1 MKLAFLTNYFN
12 HHQKPLADEFFRLL
26 GEGNYFF
33 IESSTI
39 PEFRK
44 KLGYQEMTAPYVLK
58 YCDETESKVKEIID
72 SFDVVI
78 YSSAPLSLVKSRYKQ
93 RKLTFCYSERRYKT
107 IRHFFYYPIYTH
119 RSFYINKG
127 FLLCASAYASID
139 YYVSGMP
146 RGKCFRWGYFPE
158 LIKEDNTELVPGK
171 KTVAPEGVSILW
183 VGRLI
188 GWKHPQE
195 AIQLAIKLKREG
207 IPFTLDIIGDGDLK
221 SQIMRQIIDNSLEE
235 SVRFRGSMSPND
247 VRLYMEHADIFLF
260 TSDRNEGWGA
270 VLNESMNSACA
281 VVARDVIGSV
291 PFLVQDGVNGMIYH
305 NESELY
311 NKVRFLIRHPQE
323 RAKMQLAAYNTI
335 QLKWNARC
343 AAHNFIELVEAMN
356 HGQSTPFLD
365 GPCSQAPL
373 LNLF

>member
-1 MKLAFLTNYFN
+1 MRLAFLSNYLN

-26 GEGNYFF
+26 GEGNYCF

-44 KLGYQEMTAPYVLK
+44 KLGYQEVTAPYVLK
-58 YCDETESKVKEIID
+58 YCKETEKKVKGIID

-107 IRHFFYYPIYTH
+107 IRNFLYYPIYTY
-119 RSFYINKG
+119 RSFYINRG

-146 RGKCFRWGYFPE
+146 RRKCFRWGYFPE
-158 LIKEDNTELVPGK
+158 LKRRDTTELVPGK
-171 KTVAPEGVSILW
+171 KTIASEGVSILW

-188 GWKHPQE
+188 GWKHPEE
-195 AIQLAIKLKREG
+195 AIQLAIKLKREE
-207 IPFTLDIIGDGDLK
+207 IPFSFDIIGDGDLK
-221 SQIMRQIIDNSLEE
+221 TQIMRQIIDNNLEE
-235 SVRFRGSMSPND
+235 SVRFRGSMNPNE

-291 PFLVQDGVNGMIYH
+291 PFLVQDGINGMIYH
-305 NESELY
+305 NDAELY
-311 NKVRFLIRHPQE
+311 SKVRFLITHPIE
-323 RAKMQLAAYNTI
+323 REKIQIAAYNTI
-335 QLKWNARC
+335 QHQWNARC
-343 AAHNFIELVEAMN
+343 AVHNFLDLVEALN
-356 HGQSTPFLD
+356 HGQSTPILD

-373 LNLF
+373 LNLL